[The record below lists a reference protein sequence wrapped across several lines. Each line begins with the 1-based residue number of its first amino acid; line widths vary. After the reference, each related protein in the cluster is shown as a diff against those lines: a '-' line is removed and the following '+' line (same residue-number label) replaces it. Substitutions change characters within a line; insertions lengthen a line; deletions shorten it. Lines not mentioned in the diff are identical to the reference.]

1 MWIDMFLEMK
11 KLRIYRMRK
20 FLLYIIILPLVIWAV
35 DGININSIFKRNR
48 IYQARVI
55 YIIIIFALTY
65 LTVNFMYDFI
75 GSLS

>member
-1 MWIDMFLEMK
+1 M
-11 KLRIYRMRK
+11 LR
-20 FLLYIIILPLVIWAV
+20 FLLYIIILPSVIWAV

>member
-1 MWIDMFLEMK
+1 M
-11 KLRIYRMRK
+11 LR

-55 YIIIIFALTY
+55 YIIIIFTLTY

>member
-1 MWIDMFLEMK
+1 M
-11 KLRIYRMRK
+11 LR

>member
-1 MWIDMFLEMK
+1 
-11 KLRIYRMRK
+11 MRK

-35 DGININSIFKRNR
+35 DGININSIFKKNR

-65 LTVNFMYDFI
+65 LTVNFMYDFL

>member
-1 MWIDMFLEMK
+1 MH
-11 KLRIYRMRK
+11 K

>member
-1 MWIDMFLEMK
+1 
-11 KLRIYRMRK
+11 MRK
-20 FLLYIIILPLVIWAV
+20 FLLYIIILPLVIWGV

>member
-1 MWIDMFLEMK
+1 
-11 KLRIYRMRK
+11 MRK

-75 GSLS
+75 RSLS

>member
-1 MWIDMFLEMK
+1 
-11 KLRIYRMRK
+11 MRR
-20 FLLYIIILPLVIWAV
+20 FLLYIIVLPLVIWVV
-35 DGININSIFKRNR
+35 DGININSIFKKNR

>member
-1 MWIDMFLEMK
+1 M
-11 KLRIYRMRK
+11 LR
-20 FLLYIIILPLVIWAV
+20 FLLYIIILPLVIWVV

>member
-1 MWIDMFLEMK
+1 M
-11 KLRIYRMRK
+11 LR

-65 LTVNFMYDFI
+65 ITVNFMYDFI

>member
-1 MWIDMFLEMK
+1 
-11 KLRIYRMRK
+11 MRK
-20 FLLYIIILPLVIWAV
+20 FLLYIIILPLVIWGV
-35 DGININSIFKRNR
+35 DGININSIFKKNR

>member
-1 MWIDMFLEMK
+1 
-11 KLRIYRMRK
+11 MRK

-35 DGININSIFKRNR
+35 DGININSIFKKNR

-75 GSLS
+75 GSLN

>member
-1 MWIDMFLEMK
+1 
-11 KLRIYRMRK
+11 MRR

-35 DGININSIFKRNR
+35 DGININSIFKINR

>member
-1 MWIDMFLEMK
+1 M
-11 KLRIYRMRK
+11 LR

-65 LTVNFMYDFI
+65 LKVNFMYDFI

>member
-1 MWIDMFLEMK
+1 
-11 KLRIYRMRK
+11 MRK
-20 FLLYIIILPLVIWAV
+20 FLLYIIILPLVIWAF
-35 DGININSIFKRNR
+35 DGININSIFKKNR

>member
-1 MWIDMFLEMK
+1 M
-11 KLRIYRMRK
+11 LR

-55 YIIIIFALTY
+55 YIIISFALTY

>member
-1 MWIDMFLEMK
+1 M
-11 KLRIYRMRK
+11 LR

-35 DGININSIFKRNR
+35 DGININSIFKKNR

-55 YIIIIFALTY
+55 YIIKIFALTY

>member
-1 MWIDMFLEMK
+1 
-11 KLRIYRMRK
+11 MRK

-35 DGININSIFKRNR
+35 DGININSIFKSNR

>member
-1 MWIDMFLEMK
+1 
-11 KLRIYRMRK
+11 MRK

-35 DGININSIFKRNR
+35 DGINTNSIFKKNG
-48 IYQARVI
+48 IYEARVI
-55 YIIIIFALTY
+55 YIIILFESAY

>member
-1 MWIDMFLEMK
+1 
-11 KLRIYRMRK
+11 MRK
-20 FLLYIIILPLVIWAV
+20 FLLYIIILPLEIWAV
-35 DGININSIFKRNR
+35 DGININSIFKKNR
-48 IYQARVI
+48 IYLARVI

>member
-1 MWIDMFLEMK
+1 
-11 KLRIYRMRK
+11 MRK

-65 LTVNFMYDFI
+65 LTFNFMYDFI

>member
-1 MWIDMFLEMK
+1 M
-11 KLRIYRMRK
+11 LR
-20 FLLYIIILPLVIWAV
+20 FLLYIIILPLVIWTV

>member
-1 MWIDMFLEMK
+1 
-11 KLRIYRMRK
+11 MRK
-20 FLLYIIILPLVIWAV
+20 FFLYIIILPLVIWAV
-35 DGININSIFKRNR
+35 DGININSIFKKNR

>member
-1 MWIDMFLEMK
+1 
-11 KLRIYRMRK
+11 MRR

-55 YIIIIFALTY
+55 YIIIIFASTY

>member
-1 MWIDMFLEMK
+1 
-11 KLRIYRMRK
+11 MRK

-35 DGININSIFKRNR
+35 DGININSIFKKKR

>member
-1 MWIDMFLEMK
+1 
-11 KLRIYRMRK
+11 MRR

-35 DGININSIFKRNR
+35 DGININSIFKKNR

-75 GSLS
+75 GSLN

>member
-1 MWIDMFLEMK
+1 
-11 KLRIYRMRK
+11 MRK

-35 DGININSIFKRNR
+35 DGININSIFKKHR

-55 YIIIIFALTY
+55 YIIIIFPLTY

>member
-1 MWIDMFLEMK
+1 
-11 KLRIYRMRK
+11 MRK

-35 DGININSIFKRNR
+35 DGININSIFKKNR

-75 GSLS
+75 GNLS

>member
-1 MWIDMFLEMK
+1 
-11 KLRIYRMRK
+11 MRR

-35 DGININSIFKRNR
+35 DGININSIFKKNR

-55 YIIIIFALTY
+55 YIIIIFVLTY

>member
-1 MWIDMFLEMK
+1 
-11 KLRIYRMRK
+11 MRR
-20 FLLYIIILPLVIWAV
+20 FLLYIIILPLVIWVV
-35 DGININSIFKRNR
+35 DGININSIFKKNR

-75 GSLS
+75 GCLS

>member
-1 MWIDMFLEMK
+1 
-11 KLRIYRMRK
+11 MRR
-20 FLLYIIILPLVIWAV
+20 FLLYIIILPLVIWVV
-35 DGININSIFKRNR
+35 DGININSIFKKNR
-48 IYQARVI
+48 MYQARVI

>member
-1 MWIDMFLEMK
+1 
-11 KLRIYRMRK
+11 MRR
-20 FLLYIIILPLVIWAV
+20 FLLYIIILPLVIWVV
-35 DGININSIFKRNR
+35 DGININSIFKKNR

-55 YIIIIFALTY
+55 YIIIILALTY

>member
-1 MWIDMFLEMK
+1 
-11 KLRIYRMRK
+11 MRK

-75 GSLS
+75 GRLS

>member
-1 MWIDMFLEMK
+1 M
-11 KLRIYRMRK
+11 LR
-20 FLLYIIILPLVIWAV
+20 FLLYIIILLLVIWAV

>member
-1 MWIDMFLEMK
+1 
-11 KLRIYRMRK
+11 MRK

-55 YIIIIFALTY
+55 YIIIIFDLTY

>member
-1 MWIDMFLEMK
+1 
-11 KLRIYRMRK
+11 MRK

-65 LTVNFMYDFI
+65 LTVNFRYDFI

>member
-1 MWIDMFLEMK
+1 
-11 KLRIYRMRK
+11 MRK

-48 IYQARVI
+48 IYQASVI